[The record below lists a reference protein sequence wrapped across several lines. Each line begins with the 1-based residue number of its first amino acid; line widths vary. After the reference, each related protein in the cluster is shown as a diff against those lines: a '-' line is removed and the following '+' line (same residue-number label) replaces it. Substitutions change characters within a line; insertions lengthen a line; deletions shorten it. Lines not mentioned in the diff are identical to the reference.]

1 MALFILFLI
10 VGLFWFVILFG
21 DLKEGFTNLFEWLV
35 YLVYTVSTYLIIF
48 LIIFLTVLALAR
60 DTYRDVEVDKISI
73 VGDSYIIENGN
84 KTESVKSDKFPLE
97 IGKKDF
103 VTYSRITSKKN
114 WYNDFFGFTD
124 ESKTKSMSDSEF
136 INGASI
142 VKIGINKENIK

>member
-1 MALFILFLI
+1 MGFLI
-10 VGLFWFVILFG
+10 VFILIG
-21 DLKEGFTNLFEWLV
+21 MIWAYSLVKEGYSSFFEWLG
-35 YLVYTVSTYLIIF
+35 
-48 LIIFLTVLALAR
+48 LTAISCVGTFIVVFMIGFVMA
-60 DTYRDVEVDKISI
+60 TTTQRDVASDKISI

-124 ESKTKSMSDSEF
+124 ECKTKSMSDSEF